1 MGTCFSAFVIA
12 VALTMPIGLSAQV
25 PAPLGQDAATDASVN
40 PELIGTMT
48 RELGITPK
56 QAIGGTGALLG
67 LAKSKLKADEFAK
80 VSSAIPGTEALI
92 KAAPT
97 AAPALG
103 SLGVVGGIASLGV
116 GFKSLGMMPEM
127 APKMVPVLTKYVE
140 SKGSAAAAQLL
151 TTALR

>member
-1 MGTCFSAFVIA
+1 MGTRFSLMVLA
-12 VALTMPIGLSAQV
+12 VALTTLVTISAHV
-25 PAPLGQDAATDASVN
+25 PTAGGQDAAVDSSIN

-48 RELGITPK
+48 KELGITPK

-67 LAKSKLKADEFAK
+67 LAKSKLKADEFAQ
-80 VSSAIPGTEALI
+80 VSSAIPGTDALI
-92 KAAPT
+92 KSAPT

-116 GFKSLGMMPEM
+116 GFKSLGMTPEM

-140 SKGSAAAAQLL
+140 SKGAGAAAKLL